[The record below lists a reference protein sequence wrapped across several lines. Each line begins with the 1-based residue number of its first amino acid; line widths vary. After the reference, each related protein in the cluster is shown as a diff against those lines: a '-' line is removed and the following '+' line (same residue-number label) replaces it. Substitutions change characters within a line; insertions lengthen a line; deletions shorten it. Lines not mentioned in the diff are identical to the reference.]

1 MPARCPWVVM
11 WAFSPLL
18 STSVAAI
25 HIQWHF
31 LYVSVQRI
39 TRNRLHAPL
48 GFPGSAAG
56 KESAGPWVRKISW
69 KRERLST
76 PIFWPGE
83 FHGLYSPWRRKESD
97 MTEWLSLL
105 LSQCRVPS
113 LIGEQRSMLH
123 GAAYTYTRTHTHTRV
138 HTQIHT
144 QDGEKTLQISWV
156 HLSSRSPKE
165 NPTNKATPQ
174 QSAVEDQRW
183 RRCLAGG
190 ELTPLG
196 SWAQIQRCWLC
207 SNTVLGYGNFHGAV
221 VPQNLEGTKGP
232 WSGWQW
238 AEAFLEAV
246 LALSSHFYK
255 YLVWMVIYGSFGE
268 LMEIMGV

>member
-11 WAFSPLL
+11 WAFSPFL

-48 GFPGSAAG
+48 GFPGSSAG

-105 LSQCRVPS
+105 LSQCRGHEFHLWLGNKDPCCMVQP
-113 LIGEQRSMLH
+113 I
-123 GAAYTYTRTHTHTRV
+123 HTRARTCV
-138 HTQIHT
+138 CTHKYTHRMGRKHCRLAGCIYQADPPKKTQPTKQPPTISSGGPEMEKMPCRRWAHTS
-144 QDGEKTLQISWV
+144 GFLGPNPEMLTLQQHCV
-156 HLSSRSPKE
+156 R
-165 NPTNKATPQ
+165 
-174 QSAVEDQRW
+174 
-183 RRCLAGG
+183 
-190 ELTPLG
+190 
-196 SWAQIQRCWLC
+196 
-207 SNTVLGYGNFHGAV
+207 
-221 VPQNLEGTKGP
+221 
-232 WSGWQW
+232 
-238 AEAFLEAV
+238 
-246 LALSSHFYK
+246 
-255 YLVWMVIYGSFGE
+255 VW
-268 LMEIMGV
+268 